1 MNIDQMKTSIL
12 ELMSSAEYVPMRK
25 RGLAKALE
33 ISDEDYRQFRHLLE
47 ELAEKGE
54 ISELRRGKFGLPL
67 GENGDRAEHAS
78 ADEDGD
84 DASSAS
90 SASPDDDGESDDE
103 RKKLR
108 APKGTVIGRI
118 EVKRG
123 GMGFLLSEPP
133 GNDIFI
139 AEGDL
144 AGALSGDLVAVVTK
158 KRVER
163 TGRRGKFG
171 GGGYGGAGG
180 SRPAGRVVKIL
191 ERGRVKIVGT
201 YHAHR
206 ADAFRNAPGGY
217 VIPDARGIFT
227 ELDVMPTDRNNAKH
241 GDKVA
246 VELVET
252 AEVFKSGHRPLARVI
267 EVFGPAGEPDADI
280 RAIVENFNVHT
291 RFPENVL
298 AQAEA
303 LPAEVPQ
310 SDLVGR
316 TDYTNP
322 VTFTIDPADAKDHDD
337 AVALRTES
345 DGRTTLLVHI
355 ADVSHYVKENDD
367 IDLEARERATSVY
380 LPGSVYPML
389 PQKLSNNLCSLKQDQ
404 LRLTKTISMTF
415 SPALTLEA
423 IKIERSYIR
432 SAAFLTYDIVKEAVE
447 QEKPELVRTP
457 EIYEALLRMRTFA
470 DGLRK
475 KRLAT
480 GSLDLELP
488 EVKLKLNEQN
498 EVVGFGKVEHHWA
511 HELIEDM
518 MLAANRAVAMYLVEH
533 EIPGLFRI
541 HEDPNPDALDRFI
554 EFVQDF
560 GISLHPPLDRL
571 KIKSVL
577 DRVRG
582 KDYAH
587 TVHLALLT
595 SLKQAKYSAECL
607 PHFALNFA
615 RYLHFT
621 SPIRRYPDLI
631 VHRAL
636 DSHFLPGQAALPAH
650 GKKRAGGEAGRGYHK
665 RISFLRPLADHCS
678 RRERE
683 AAAAEEE
690 VKKFRQMEFL
700 RRNMKESHD
709 GLITGV
715 REFGFFVEMQDCY
728 VEGLVHVEDLG
739 DDYYEY
745 FENQHLL
752 QGRRNHRSFRLGDKV
767 SVRIKHIDL
776 GKKQVNLQLV

>member
-1 MNIDQMKTSIL
+1 MNTDEMKTSIL
-12 ELMSSAEYVPMRK
+12 ELMSAPEYMPMRK
-25 RGLAKALE
+25 RGLAKALD
-33 ISDEDYRQFRHLLE
+33 ISDEDYREFRHLLE
-47 ELAEKGE
+47 TLAESGE

-67 GENGDRAEHAS
+67 SDNGHESRHTSATDSDDEETSEADGAES
-78 ADEDGD
+78 
-84 DASSAS
+84 
-90 SASPDDDGESDDE
+90 SDDE
-103 RKKLR
+103 RKKVR

-144 AGALSGDLVAVVTK
+144 AGALTGDLVAVITK

-191 ERGRVKIVGT
+191 ERGRPKIVGT

-206 ADAFRNAPGGY
+206 TDASFRNAPGGY

-227 ELDVMPTDRNNAKH
+227 ELDVMPTDRNHAKH

-267 EVFGPAGEPDADI
+267 EVFGPAGEPDADT
-280 RAIVENFNVHT
+280 RAIVENFNVRT
-291 RFPENVL
+291 KFPDKVL

-303 LPAEVPQ
+303 LPAEVPA
-310 SDLVGR
+310 SDLIGR
-316 TDYTNP
+316 TDYTQP

-337 AVALRTES
+337 AVALRPEG

-432 SAAFLTYDIVKEAVE
+432 SAAFLTYDTVKEAVE
-447 QEKPELVRTP
+447 QEKPDLVRSP
-457 EIYEALLRMRTFA
+457 EIYESLLLMRTFA

-498 EVVGFGKVEHHWA
+498 EVIGFGKVEHHWA

-541 HEDPNPDALDRFI
+541 HEDPNPEALERFI

-560 GISLHPPLDRL
+560 GISLRPPLDRL

-587 TVHLALLT
+587 TIHLALLT

-650 GKKRAGGEAGRGYHK
+650 GKKRGGGEAGRSYHQ
-665 RISFLRPLADHCS
+665 RISFLRPLAAHCS
-678 RRERE
+678 LRERE

-690 VKKFRQMEFL
+690 VKKFRQMEYL
-700 RRNMKESHD
+700 RRNMKESHP
-709 GLITGV
+709 GLITSV
-715 REFGFFVEMQDCY
+715 REFGLFVELQDCF
-728 VEGLVHVEDLG
+728 VEGLVHVEDIG

-752 QGRRNHRSFRLGDKV
+752 QGRRNQRSFRLGDKV
-767 SVRIKHIDL
+767 TVKITHIDL
-776 GKKQVNLQLV
+776 GKKQVNLELV